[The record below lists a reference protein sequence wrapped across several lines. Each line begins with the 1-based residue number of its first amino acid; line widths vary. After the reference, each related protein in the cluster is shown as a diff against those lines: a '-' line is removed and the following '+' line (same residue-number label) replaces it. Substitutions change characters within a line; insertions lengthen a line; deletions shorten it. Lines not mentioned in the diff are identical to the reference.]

1 MNKFKMTLIA
11 SSVVASLSTFAVPAV
26 YAADAPAVSLSGS
39 AAVVSDYRWRG
50 LSQSYKKPAVQV
62 GINLGLPAG
71 FYAGFWGSSISNAA
85 LYGPTLA
92 GVETDWFAGYN
103 YKLNDD
109 VSFDVGGI
117 YVYYPTNAGSSGI
130 NTGEVHVAATYKW
143 LTAQYNVDTTKYY
156 GLYDSKGTSYIQ
168 LDGHYPL
175 TADLTLDAHIGH
187 QMFKGSRMDGTSN
200 SNLNYSD
207 WLLGATY
214 TMPAGTFAPGWAVSL
229 AYISTNASKSVYGNT
244 PSDPTSAT
252 SSSKWL
258 NGPTAVLSLSKS
270 F

>member
-11 SSVVASLSTFAVPAV
+11 SSVVASLSAFAMPT
-26 YAADAPAVSLSGS
+26 YAADAPAVSVSGS

-50 LSQSYKKPAVQV
+50 FSQSYKKPAVQV

-71 FYAGFWGSSISNAA
+71 FYAGFWGSSISAVE
-85 LYGPTLA
+85 YKDTA
-92 GVETDWFAGYN
+92 GLETDWFGGYN

-117 YVYYPTNAGSSGI
+117 YVYYPANLAAGATTY
-130 NTGEVHVAATYKW
+130 NTGEVHVAASYKW
-143 LTAQYNVDTTKYY
+143 LTAQYNVNVTKYY
-156 GLYDSKGTSYIQ
+156 GVYDTKGSSYIQ

-175 TADLTLDAHIGH
+175 TDALTLDGHIGH
-187 QMFKGSRMDGTSN
+187 QMFKGSALDGTSN
-200 SNLNYSD
+200 SGMNYSD

-214 TMPAGTFAPGWAVSL
+214 TMPEGSFAPGWAVSL
-229 AYISTNASKSVYGNT
+229 AYISTNAKKDVWGMTSN
-244 PSDPTSAT
+244 SDGST
-252 SSSKWL
+252 SKWIA
-258 NGPTAVLSLSKS
+258 GPTAVLSVSKS

>member
-11 SSVVASLSTFAVPAV
+11 SSVVASLSALAVPAV

-50 LSQSYKKPAVQV
+50 LSQTFKKPAVQV

-71 FYAGFWGSSISNAA
+71 FYAGFWGSSISTAS
-85 LYGPTLA
+85 LGVPDLA
-92 GVETDWFAGYN
+92 GEETDWFGGYH
-103 YKLNDD
+103 YALNDD

-117 YVYYPTNAGSSGI
+117 YVYYPMNSGSSGI
-130 NTGEVHVAATYKW
+130 NTTEWHVAATYKW
-143 LTAQYNVDTTKYY
+143 LTAQYNIDSSKYY
-156 GLYDSKGTSYIQ
+156 GVPGSKGSSYIQ

-175 TADLTLDAHIGH
+175 TADLTLDAHLGH
-187 QMFKGSRMDGTSN
+187 QKIKGPSSAL
-200 SNLNYSD
+200 SYSD

-214 TMPAGTFAPGWAVSL
+214 TMPAATFAPGWAVSL
-229 AYISTNASKSVYGNT
+229 AYIDTNANKGLYTLSDYSGQSKYI
-244 PSDPTSAT
+244 A
-252 SSSKWL
+252 
-258 NGPTAVLSLSKS
+258 GPTAVLSLSKS